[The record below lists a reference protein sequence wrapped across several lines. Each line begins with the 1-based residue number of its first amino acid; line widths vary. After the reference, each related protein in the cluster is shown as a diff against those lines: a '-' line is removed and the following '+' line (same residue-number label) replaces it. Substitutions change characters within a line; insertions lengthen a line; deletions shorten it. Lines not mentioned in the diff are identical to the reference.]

1 MKEKEQDLRINE
13 EITAPQVRV
22 IDENGEQM
30 GVISLEKA
38 LKLAEE
44 KELDLVEVAPT
55 ARPPVCKILNYGKFR
70 YEKSKRD
77 KDQKKKQHVIIVK
90 EVRLRPKIGEHDFL
104 YKMKHAREFLEAGNR
119 LKVTV
124 MFRGREMVYK
134 EFGYKIINRVVEE
147 LSDISKV
154 EKGPVSEGRHIVL
167 FLTRK

>member
-1 MKEKEQDLRINE
+1 M
-13 EITAPQVRV
+13 

-30 GVISLEKA
+30 GVISLETA

-44 KELDLVEVAPT
+44 KELDLVEVAPK

-90 EVRLRPKIGEHDFL
+90 EVRLRPKIGEHDFQ

-134 EFGYKIINRVVEE
+134 EFGYKIINKVVEE

>member
-1 MKEKEQDLRINE
+1 M
-13 EITAPQVRV
+13 

>member
-1 MKEKEQDLRINE
+1 M
-13 EITAPQVRV
+13 

-44 KELDLVEVAPT
+44 KELDLVEVAPK